1 MFDCQSS
8 ELVTITVE
16 FAVAFATLF
25 VENEHLFAFYE
36 RRDDFANHFG
46 SFYYGSAHGD
56 VTFVVYQQYC
66 LKFNSLAAFCC
77 RHVVDEELF
86 AFLSL
91 ELLTVNLYDCVHFK
105 LYKRF
110 FPGGVPH
117 PRSLLWPHRTLNG
130 CKITTYF

>member
-1 MFDCQSS
+1 MFDCQFS

-56 VTFVVYQQYC
+56 VTFVVYQQYF
-66 LKFNSLAAFCC
+66 LKFWPPSAAGMW
-77 RHVVDEELF
+77 LTKS
-86 AFLSL
+86 FLPS
-91 ELLTVNLYDCVHFK
+91 
-105 LYKRF
+105 
-110 FPGGVPH
+110 
-117 PRSLLWPHRTLNG
+117 SALN
-130 CKITTYF
+130 C

>member
-1 MFDCQSS
+1 MFDCQFS

-56 VTFVVYQQYC
+56 VTFVVYQQYF
-66 LKFNSLAAFCC
+66 LKFNSLAAFSC

-105 LYKRF
+105 I
-110 FPGGVPH
+110 V
-117 PRSLLWPHRTLNG
+117 
-130 CKITTYF
+130 